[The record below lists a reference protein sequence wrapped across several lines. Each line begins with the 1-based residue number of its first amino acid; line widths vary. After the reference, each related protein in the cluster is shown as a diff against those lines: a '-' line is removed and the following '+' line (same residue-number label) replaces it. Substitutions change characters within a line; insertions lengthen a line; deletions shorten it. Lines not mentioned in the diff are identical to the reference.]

1 MQLFFKGRSA
11 AAFTLAEVLI
21 AGFLMTIIILVL
33 IGLSISLLRGTQKA
47 SDTTG
52 AQVAS
57 EHILNSLIY
66 DVQPGSP
73 SHGTFWAS
81 SSFSRPGTYR
91 MNRTDFSYQI
101 DASSVIDST
110 GSPIGSGF
118 AQNRLKQV
126 QLSVYWWDSEHQ
138 ASTRE
143 GYGKLEF
150 HTVRLLAEGASQ

>member
-1 MQLFFKGRSA
+1 MQLFQKGRLA

-47 SDTTG
+47 SDTTV

-73 SHGTFWAS
+73 GYSTFWSNS
-81 SSFSRPGTYR
+81 SYSRPGNYR

-101 DASSVIDST
+101 DASSVVDST
-110 GSPIGSGF
+110 GTPIGSGF
-118 AQNRLKQV
+118 AQNRLKEV
-126 QLSVYWWDSEHQ
+126 QLSIYWWDSDQQ
-138 ASTRE
+138 ASSRQ

-150 HTVRLLAEGASQ
+150 HTVRLLAEGASR

>member
-1 MQLFFKGRSA
+1 MQHFQKGRSA

-21 AGFLMTIIILVL
+21 AGFLMTVIILVL

-47 SDTTG
+47 SDTTV

-73 SHGTFWAS
+73 GYSTFWTP

-101 DASSVIDST
+101 DATSVVD
-110 GSPIGSGF
+110 GSGTPVGNGF

-126 QLSVYWWDSEHQ
+126 QLSIYWWDSDQ
-138 ASTRE
+138 QTSSRD

-150 HTVRLLAEGASQ
+150 HTIRLLAEGASK